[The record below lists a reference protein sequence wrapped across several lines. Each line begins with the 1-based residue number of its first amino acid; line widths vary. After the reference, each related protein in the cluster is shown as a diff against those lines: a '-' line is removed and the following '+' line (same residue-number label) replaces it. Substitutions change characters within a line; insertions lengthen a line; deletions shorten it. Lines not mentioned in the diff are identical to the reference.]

1 MANNCYNSIE
11 IIGTPEN
18 IKTLKE
24 IFNAENFDLIGT
36 GEWLFDIKT
45 KDAYEDFGTRWFD
58 IGYTDVSENSM
69 IVSGDSAWSPPDMFF
84 LKLSKKYNLE
94 IILEYE
100 EAGCGI
106 GGTHRYSN
114 GEITEQ
120 YDTTYQMYKYKEDG
134 IYDLINNY
142 FDDADEY
149 NTFEEW
155 KEQTIDKEV
164 IEVLTEEENKELE
177 KAFNESKK

>member
-58 IGYTDVSENSM
+58 IGYTDVSEESM
-69 IVSGDSAWSPPDMFF
+69 IVSGDSAWSPPDAFF

-100 EAGCGI
+100 EAGCDI
-106 GGTHRYSN
+106 GGAHRYSN

-134 IYDLINNY
+134 IYDLVNNY

-149 NTFEEW
+149 ETFEEW

-164 IEVLTEEENKELE
+164 IELLTKEENKELE
-177 KAFNESKK
+177 EKFNESK